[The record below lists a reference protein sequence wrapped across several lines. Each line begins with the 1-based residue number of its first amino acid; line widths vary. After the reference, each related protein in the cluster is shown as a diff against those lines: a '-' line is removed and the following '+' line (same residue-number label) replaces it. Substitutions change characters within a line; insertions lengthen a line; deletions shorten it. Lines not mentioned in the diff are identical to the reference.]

1 MSVQAV
7 VAAQARYW
15 AEAGPGKTYGGAYSV
30 GYSQPNRATVYQ
42 HSDDKGWLTA
52 TADADCSSLVAGAV
66 NYGLHAAYGVPWGHP
81 ALLKIDDYWTG
92 NLREGLE
99 ARGFPEVP
107 WDEADAYPAGGL
119 QVGDVL
125 LSARNE
131 GGRGHVVVVTTSA
144 GDLSEAWINSQGGD
158 GWGEDN
164 EPMGDQTGGE
174 TRTIGYF
181 DHPDTQA
188 SNWTSCH
195 RFDEARFLAL
205 WPEFAGT
212 SAPTP
217 APAPAPAAPSTS
229 SEPSHAHGVD
239 VSSHQ
244 TGIDFSVVPAD
255 FVIVKVTE
263 GTWYVNPAWRDQVAS
278 ALTNGKRL
286 GLYHFA
292 DDDDVSAQVEHF
304 LGQVGGYASQYPLW
318 LDWEA
323 DAVPLGPGAAQAW
336 LDAVGDRTGT
346 TPGFY
351 TYQNVLH
358 SYDWSAVA
366 ARYPLWV
373 AGGPDYSDY
382 GAGYMDPAIPD
393 VPYWGTSA
401 LVHQYTEDGRLPGWG
416 EHLDLNRLRDRAAW
430 DAMVGATAPADT
442 TTTEEDDTM
451 KMLGLDFGTSKGYA
465 LLVPGLG
472 AYSLTQAQADAW
484 YRAGVRTVWVSGEDF
499 NSLVADSW
507 GHFNACFGGLA
518 GKKDIEAAT
527 AEVLAAVK
535 ANATPKAEEAA
546 A

>member
-30 GYSQPNRATVYQ
+30 GYSQPNRETVYQ
-42 HSDDKGWLTA
+42 RSDEKGWLTA

-263 GTWYVNPAWRDQVAS
+263 GTWYVNSVWRDQVAS
-278 ALTNGKRL
+278 ALASGKRL

-292 DDDDVSAQVEHF
+292 DDDDVSAQLEHF
-304 LGQVGGYASQYPLW
+304 LGQIGGYAGQYPLW

-323 DAVPLGPGAAQAW
+323 KAVPLGPGAAQAW
-336 LDAVGDRTGT
+336 LDAVAARTGT
-346 TPGFY
+346 VPGIY
-351 TYQNVLH
+351 LNGVGMD
-358 SYDWSAVA
+358 SGDWAVVA
-366 ARYPLWV
+366 AKYPLWY
-373 AGGPDYSDY
+373 AGGPSYSSYGQAYSD
-382 GAGYMDPAIPD
+382 PVVPD
-393 VPYWGTSA
+393 VDYWGA
-401 LVHQYTEDGRLPGWG
+401 PLIHQYTEDGYLPGWG
-416 EHLDLNRLRDRAAW
+416 SHLDLNRLRDRAAW
-430 DAMVGATAPADT
+430 DAMVGATAPTDT
-442 TTTEEDDTM
+442 TTEKDDDM
-451 KMLGLDFGTSKGYA
+451 MMLGLDFGTSKGYA

-507 GHFNACFGGLA
+507 AHFNACFGGLA
-518 GKKDIEAAT
+518 GKKDIAAAT
-527 AEVLAAVK
+527 AEVLAEVRK
-535 ANATPKAEEAA
+535 NATTTKVEGAA

>member
-1 MSVQAV
+1 MSVQSVA
-7 VAAQARYW
+7 AAQARYW
-15 AEAGPGKTYGGAYSV
+15 ADAGPGKPLGGAHGV
-30 GYSQPNRATVYQ
+30 GYSQPNRRTVYEL
-42 HSDDKGWLTA
+42 SDEAGWLTA
-52 TADADCSSLVAGAV
+52 DADADCSSLTCGAI
-66 NYGLHAAYGVPWGHP
+66 NFGLHATYGVPWGHA
-81 ALLKIDDYWTG
+81 ALLEINDFWTG
-92 NLREGLE
+92 NLRSGLG
-99 ARGFPEVP
+99 ARGFSEVP
-107 WDEADAYPAGGL
+107 WSDSDLYPAGGL
-119 QVGDVL
+119 QVGDIL
-125 LSARNE
+125 LSAANE
-131 GGRGHVVVVTTSA
+131 GGRGHVVVVTA
-144 GDLSEAWINSQGGD
+144 DGLVSEAWINSQGGD
-158 GWGEDN
+158 GWDEPGE
-164 EPMGDQTGGE
+164 PVGDQTGGE
-174 TRTIGYF
+174 TRTVAYVG
-181 DHPDTQA
+181 HPDTV
-188 SNWTSCH
+188 NGRWTSCH
-195 RFDEARFLAL
+195 RFDEARFLSQ
-205 WPEFAGT
+205 WPEFAGA
-212 SAPTP
+212 SAPAP

-229 SEPSHAHGVD
+229 SEPTHAHGVD

-278 ALTNGKRL
+278 ALANGKRL
-286 GLYHFA
+286 ALYHFA
-292 DDDDVSAQVEHF
+292 DDDPIDQQIEFF
-304 LGQVGGYASQYPLW
+304 LAHAADYLGRVPLW

-323 DAVPLGPGAAQAW
+323 KAVPLGPGAAQAW
-336 LDAVGDRTGT
+336 LDAVAARTGT

-401 LVHQYTEDGRLPGWG
+401 LVHQYTEDGWLPGWG
-416 EHLDLNRLRDRAAW
+416 EHIDLNRLRDRAAW
-430 DAMVGATAPADT
+430 DAMVGATAPTDT

>member
-1 MSVQAV
+1 MSLPIT

-30 GYSQPNRATVYQ
+30 GYSQPNRETVYQ
-42 HSDDKGWLTA
+42 RSDEKGWLTA

-66 NYGLHAAYGVPWGHP
+66 NFGLHSAYNVPWGHP

-107 WDEADAYPAGGL
+107 WDDADAYPAGGL

-158 GWGEDN
+158 GWGEDD

-188 SNWTSCH
+188 SSWTSCH
-195 RFDEARFLAL
+195 RFDEGSFLAL
-205 WPEFAGT
+205 WPEFAGANA
-212 SAPTP
+212 S
-217 APAPAPAAPSTS
+217 APAPAPAASTAS
-229 SEPSHAHGVD
+229 SEPVHAHGVD
-239 VSSHQ
+239 VSSYQ
-244 TGIDFSVVPAD
+244 TGIDFGAVPAD
-255 FVIVKVTE
+255 FVIVKVTQ
-263 GTWYVNPAWRDQVAS
+263 GTGYVNPAWRDQVAS
-278 ALTNGKRL
+278 ALTSGKRL

-292 DDDDVSAQVEHF
+292 DDDDVSAQLEHF

-323 DAVPLGPGAAQAW
+323 DAIPLGPGAAQAW
-336 LDAVGDRTGT
+336 LDACSARTGT
-346 TPGFY
+346 TPGIY
-351 TYQNVLH
+351 LNGVGVR
-358 SYDWSAVA
+358 SGDWTQVA
-366 ARYPLWV
+366 ARYPLWY

-382 GAGYMDPAIPD
+382 GSGYIDPAVPD
-393 VPYWGTSA
+393 VAYWGTST
-401 LVHQYTEDGRLPGWG
+401 LVHQYTEDGYLPGWG
-416 EHLDLNRLRDRAAW
+416 SHLDLNRLRDRAAW
-430 DAMVGATAPADT
+430 DSMVGATAPTDT
-442 TTTEEDDTM
+442 TTTEEDDDM

-472 AYSLTQAQADAW
+472 AFGLTQPQADAW
-484 YRAGVRTVWVSGEDF
+484 YRAGVRTTWVTGEDF

-507 GHFNACFGGLA
+507 AHFNACFGGLA
-518 GKKDIEAAT
+518 GKKDVEAAT
-527 AEVLAAVK
+527 AEVLAEVRKHA
-535 ANATPKAEEAA
+535 EAA
-546 A
+546 TSEGAAA